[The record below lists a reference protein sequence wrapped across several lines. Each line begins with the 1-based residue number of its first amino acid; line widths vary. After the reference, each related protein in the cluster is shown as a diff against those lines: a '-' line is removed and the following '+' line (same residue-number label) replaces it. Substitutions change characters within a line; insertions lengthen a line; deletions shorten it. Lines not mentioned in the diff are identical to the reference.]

1 MTTLGKTEERGL
13 MSAREGKRLL
23 SLGLLGLVLIA
34 VGTLMMQNPEVV
46 LSVVNIFVY
55 DSQLDRMQKYPNLIP
70 EPLSRF
76 EDIGE
81 AVVGGVFVLIIGAA
95 LMVLSLMQAIFRR

>member
-1 MTTLGKTEERGL
+1 MTILGKTEERGL

-34 VGTLMMQNPEVV
+34 VGTLMVQNPEAV
-46 LSVVNIFVY
+46 LSFVNIFVY
-55 DSQLDRMQKYPNLIP
+55 DSQFDGMQKYPGLIP

-81 AVVGGVFVLIIGAA
+81 AVLGGVFVLIIGGA
-95 LMVLSLMQAIFRR
+95 LMVLTLLRLIFRN